1 MSIVLLRICWISC
14 FILFLI
20 FSVSCSMSYKR
31 KYAIISIITL
41 LLFMTTFFTAFTIRE
56 NKRITNS
63 VESYV
68 FQDDSI
74 VVKDGKGNIRTIE
87 NKTILKI
94 GKPSNTNEFS
104 YTCNDYN
111 LLKSVTIPSDLYDTI
126 VIKVGN

>member
-14 FILFLI
+14 FILFFVFCI
-20 FSVSCSMSYKR
+20 SMTKKR

-41 LLFMTTFFTAFTIRE
+41 LLFWATFIKTFTIRE

-74 VVKDGKGNIRTIE
+74 VIKDGKGNIRTIE

-94 GKPSNTNEFS
+94 GKPSDNNEFS
-104 YTCNDYN
+104 YTCNDFN
-111 LLKSVTIPSDLYDTI
+111 MLKSVTIPSDLYDTI